1 MKKYAHLFQYHS
13 VSVLK
18 IWTTAW
24 SFMDNEFS
32 HSQRD
37 ESEYFEH
44 DGLHTGFVFCASI
57 SMVNPSLAMTHMRNY
72 LWAVGAEFSFSHGLW
87 THSLNTYSKKHQCIR
102 LIVDDSYIFVEKGAF
117 LMYGQT
123 SLNKM
128 GLANW
133 FFAVWQFGFLNKA
146 RYQRH

>member
-1 MKKYAHLFQYHS
+1 MCAHLFQYHS

-18 IWTTAW
+18 IWATAW

-44 DGLHTGFVFCASI
+44 DGLHTGFVFCALI

-72 LWAVGAEFSFSHGLW
+72 LRAVGAW
-87 THSLNTYSKKHQCIR
+87 T
-102 LIVDDSYIFVEKGAF
+102 
-117 LMYGQT
+117 
-123 SLNKM
+123 
-128 GLANW
+128 
-133 FFAVWQFGFLNKA
+133 
-146 RYQRH
+146 